1 MISGGQTVFRKSFPL
16 SSRALG
22 DQPGGKS
29 HGEHGWQ
36 AGGYMNSLFF
46 FTGGEKAQLT
56 KDKK

>member
-1 MISGGQTVFRKSFPL
+1 MMLAAQSLRYVVVIFPL
-16 SSRALG
+16 A

-36 AGGYMNSLFF
+36 AGGYMNSPFF
-46 FTGGEKAQLT
+46 FIQGEKAQLT